1 MKKWRFFIFF
11 LLTFRRFCY
20 YVNEKTAE
28 ATGKCGALTKMKGLF

>member
-1 MKKWRFFIFF
+1 MAIFYF

-28 ATGKCGALTKMKGLF
+28 ATGKCGALTKMKGPF

>member
-1 MKKWRFFIFF
+1 MAIFYFF

-28 ATGKCGALTKMKGLF
+28 ATGKCGALTKRKDFFEK

>member
-1 MKKWRFFIFF
+1 MKKWRFFIF

-28 ATGKCGALTKMKGLF
+28 VTGKGGALTKMKGLF

>member
-1 MKKWRFFIFF
+1 MKMAIFLFF

-28 ATGKCGALTKMKGLF
+28 VTG

>member
-1 MKKWRFFIFF
+1 MAIFLFF

-28 ATGKCGALTKMKGLF
+28 ATGKYGALTKMKGLF